1 MNLQLTGFLFYLL
14 NLPKYHE
21 STADRISVSF
31 TNAPTK
37 FSKIKKVEI
46 FFLSKVL
53 KSIQINTYI
62 FLD

>member
-1 MNLQLTGFLFYLL
+1 MNLQLTGCLFDLL
-14 NLPKYHE
+14 NLPEYHE

-46 FFLSKVL
+46 FLSKVL
-53 KSIQINTYI
+53 KSIQIKTYI
-62 FLD
+62 FME